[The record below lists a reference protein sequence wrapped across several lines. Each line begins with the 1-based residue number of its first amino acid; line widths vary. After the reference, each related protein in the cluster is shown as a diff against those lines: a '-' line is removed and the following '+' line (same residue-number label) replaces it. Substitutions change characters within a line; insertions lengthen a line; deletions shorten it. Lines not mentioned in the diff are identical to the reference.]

1 MTEKLLFQFENS
13 KGELLSIWYC
23 EKIAQS
29 TAFSKFQK
37 LYLEIIDSGF
47 AGSIHWDVITSKL
60 DRIETVY
67 TTMPDG
73 ETIQLIAFEHNR
85 QLNEGFITFAG
96 MDPAHRKHAFEK
108 SRLLQFRFFK
118 NILKSRGV
126 SRVVAWV
133 NIDNVKAI
141 KLNERRGFVQ
151 ETIQMVKK
159 I

>member
-1 MTEKLLFQFENS
+1 MTEKLLFQIENS
-13 KGELLSIWYC
+13 KGELMSIWHC
-23 EKIAQS
+23 EKIAES

-37 LYLEIIDSGF
+37 MYLEIIDSGF
-47 AGSIHWDVITSKL
+47 ARSVHWDTITSKL
-60 DRIETVY
+60 DRIEVVY
-67 TTMPDG
+67 TTKPDG
-73 ETIQLIAFEHNR
+73 ETIQIIAFEHNR

-96 MDPAHRKHAFEK
+96 MDPAHRTHAFEK
-108 SRLLQFRFFK
+108 FRLLQFRFFK

-141 KLNERRGFVQ
+141 KLNERRGWVQ

>member
-23 EKIAQS
+23 EKIAES

-118 NILKSRGV
+118 NIFIPLPG
-126 SRVVAWV
+126 
-133 NIDNVKAI
+133 
-141 KLNERRGFVQ
+141 EG
-151 ETIQMVKK
+151 MVFRFWGHTQFLGHNREKMEYK
-159 I
+159 ICQLI